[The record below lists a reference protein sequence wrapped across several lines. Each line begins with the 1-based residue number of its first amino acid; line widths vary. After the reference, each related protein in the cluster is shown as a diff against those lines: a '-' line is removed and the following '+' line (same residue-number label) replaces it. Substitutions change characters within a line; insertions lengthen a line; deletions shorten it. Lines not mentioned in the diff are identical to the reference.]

1 MLYILKII
9 NQFTKKETEYLVK
22 GGIDKLTTAI
32 NTHYGLPLVTNN
44 TTGNLISRQSVTSKK
59 YKNITIYK
67 IKRNNCD
74 PNTPLKKKPI
84 YQKKIPPLPL
94 AYSINS

>member
-22 GGIDKLTTAI
+22 GGIDKLTTA
-32 NTHYGLPLVTNN
+32 
-44 TTGNLISRQSVTSKK
+44 RQSVTSKK
-59 YKNITIYK
+59 YENITIYK